1 MLIDNFEQHF
11 KNCVLNT
18 ENALKGAGNQINS
31 LITLENELMKMFSG
45 FRVLEW

>member
-11 KNCVLNT
+11 TNCVLNT
-18 ENALKGAGNQINS
+18 ETAWKGAGNQIDS

-45 FRVLEW
+45 FRVFE